1 MAGSSAPR
9 ANPLQCMLRP
19 RPECAPP
26 HMLLLLAPH
35 PPAGGAIF
43 TVPAMAQ
50 LLFNRSDAAA
60 CAAALRML
68 RDDRLYFK
76 QVGRS
81 PPMFSARSRSQVEAL
96 EESQRQQQQV
106 GGRGGAAAACRALLA
121 AGRAPCCGAAIGLCG
136 RREGGCTRRSGS

>member
-1 MAGSSAPR
+1 
-9 ANPLQCMLRP
+9 
-19 RPECAPP
+19 
-26 HMLLLLAPH
+26 MLLLLAPH

-76 QVGRS
+76 QVLWAA
-81 PPMFSARSRSQVEAL
+81 PPAAL
-96 EESQRQQQQV
+96 PL
-106 GGRGGAAAACRALLA
+106 APATALPAL
-121 AGRAPCCGAAIGLCG
+121 PPLQPV
-136 RREGGCTRRSGS
+136 